1 MSVTISSQ
9 DLRRLLDGDEG
20 SILVLVEGRVEVV
33 TEDQKSDDAFRGAL
47 EVISRSELLDRIGS
61 RSREDRLEAQ
71 AAALDTAVNELGG

>member
-1 MSVTISSQ
+1 MTISSQ

-20 SILVLVEGRVEVV
+20 STLVLVEGRAEVI
-33 TEDQKSDDAFRGAL
+33 TADQKSDEAFHGAL

-61 RSREDRLEAQ
+61 RSSEDRLEAQ

>member
-1 MSVTISSQ
+1 MTISSQ

-20 SILVLVEGRVEVV
+20 SALVLVEGRVEVI
-33 TEDQKSDDAFRGAL
+33 TADQKSDDAFRGAL

-61 RSREDRLEAQ
+61 RSSEDRLEAQ